1 MATQWIA
8 RFHVDKSVPGSG
20 IYTANEGAEQGFDL
34 QFRTGRKG
42 PVRRLL
48 QGPAVQLAFENLAGA
63 RTEYGD
69 ADDAL
74 AATSLEDVAVV
85 MHSAVT
91 AEGQALEFDDDIAR
105 GEADEVGGGAG
116 LDRPNP
122 DAADIAGDE
131 RLTVHPDPVVVLA
144 CFQRVKDRE
153 SDFEADGE
161 ELVERQ
167 VAGVDNANHLTVFVD
182 ERSAAV
188 AGVDGGVVLED
199 LVDGG
204 PAGLAVGIELGDDPA
219 NEGVLGFAERVAGGE
234 DAGAD
239 GQVAVVELKVRV
251 CAGRKLD
258 DGQVGAFAGGD
269 DAGVDRLA
277 TAGDVDVEGT
287 DAGDNMVGND
297 NEAVGADEEAGTLTD
312 DVLQGAEF
320 GVGKGDLRDD
330 ADRGG
335 SDAVEAG
342 GVGC

>member
-167 VAGVDNANHLTVFVD
+167 VAGVDNAEHAAVGGD
-182 ERSAAV
+182 EEAAAV
-188 AGVDGGVVLED
+188 AGIDGGVVMND
-199 LVDGG
+199 LLDGCPACFAGGVPFGDDAGDEGVFGLAKGIAGGVDGG
-204 PAGLAVGIELGDDPA
+204 PDGDGLVVKIEEGIAITG
-219 NEGVLGFAERVAGGE
+219 
-234 DAGAD
+234 
-239 GQVAVVELKVRV
+239 
-251 CAGRKLD
+251 
-258 DGQVGAFAGGD
+258 
-269 DAGVDRLA
+269 
-277 TAGDVDVEGT
+277 
-287 DAGDNMVGND
+287 
-297 NEAVGADEEAGTLTD
+297 
-312 DVLQGAEF
+312 
-320 GVGKGDLRDD
+320 
-330 ADRGG
+330 
-335 SDAVEAG
+335 
-342 GVGC
+342 